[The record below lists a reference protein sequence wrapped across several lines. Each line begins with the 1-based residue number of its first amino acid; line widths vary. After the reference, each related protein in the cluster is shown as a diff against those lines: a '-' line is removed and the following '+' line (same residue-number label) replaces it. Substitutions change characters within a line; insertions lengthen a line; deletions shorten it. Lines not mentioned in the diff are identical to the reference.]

1 MKTSETNDSLNFLNE
16 IKAEMTPKNGASGK
30 FNSLNPILPAFDDL
44 PWALMICSTKRNK
57 AQTELQQIDPNE
69 EFQDFIK
76 RRAERRN
83 IAAPDARQH
92 SQKFEMK
99 EKVKVVKKE
108 KTEKTIEFLR
118 KTLKKH
124 FVFNYMNDT
133 EM

>member
-1 MKTSETNDSLNFLNE
+1 MVETTDSYKLLSE
-16 IKAEMTPKNGASGK
+16 IKAEMTPKTGASGK

-44 PWALMICSTKRNK
+44 PLSLLINTTKRNK
-57 AQTELQQIDPNE
+57 AQTELEQMSISED
-69 EFQDFIK
+69 FQDFIK

-83 IAAPDARQH
+83 IAAPDARQQH

-108 KTEKTIEFLR
+108 KTEKVVELLH
-118 KTLKKH
+118 KTLAKH
-124 FVFNYMNDT
+124 FVFNYMTPT